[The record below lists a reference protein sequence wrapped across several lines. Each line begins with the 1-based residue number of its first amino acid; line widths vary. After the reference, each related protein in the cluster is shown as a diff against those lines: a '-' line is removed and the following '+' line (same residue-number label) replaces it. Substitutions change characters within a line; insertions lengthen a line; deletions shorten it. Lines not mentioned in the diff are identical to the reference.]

1 MKAKLFLAAIGVLM
15 MTSCATV
22 RTDEGQRFMD
32 AVSRDIKFDVQLQET
47 SGDAYYFEGFD
58 TAVMPDY
65 IITASDNLTVA
76 RTTFDDPTPAL
87 AEGEIW
93 RNLYFNTRQHRIV
106 CVDRTT
112 VNGRRVGFVYTMQSE
127 SKKWPTKGGWHW
139 DVTDRR
145 NMQSAAKS
153 LDAFTEQT
161 RRAVATLRNRDNV
174 KNQ

>member
-1 MKAKLFLAAIGVLM
+1 MKARLFLAVIGVLLM
-15 MTSCATV
+15 ASCATV
-22 RTDEGQRFMD
+22 RTDEGQRYME
-32 AVSRDIKFDVQLQET
+32 AVSRDIKFDVQLQEST
-47 SGDAYYFEGFD
+47 DDAYYFEGFD
-58 TAVMPDY
+58 TAVVPDC
-65 IITASDNLTVA
+65 IITASGDLHVA
-76 RTTFDDPTPAL
+76 RTTFDDPTPEL

-106 CVDRTT
+106 CVDRVR
-112 VNGRRVGFVYTMQSE
+112 VNGRRTGFVYTMQTE

-145 NMQSAAKS
+145 NMQSVAKS
-153 LDAFTEQT
+153 LEAFTEQT